1 MGRRASARLAV
12 RRQAK
17 LAVILGLTF
26 PGLAA
31 AGPITFNTALPV
43 HAGEL
48 IFRQQAIWLRA
59 TDDPTPLERGLDVFA
74 YPTVLVYG
82 VNARVTLFGILPFLD
97 KNLELTTPSGRI
109 TRGTSGFG
117 DLTTFVRVTALTINR
132 PGETIRL
139 APLVGV
145 KLPTGADDEAD
156 ALGRLPQPLQ
166 LGSGSWD
173 PLLGAVFTWQKLRW
187 EMDVSGSYQIRT
199 KANDFEAGDEARGE
213 ASFQYRVVPRG
224 KLGSGVPSYLFAVLE
239 TNAVWRGRNRVSG
252 TADPN
257 SGGFRLY
264 VAPGLQ
270 WITTRT
276 VVEAAVQIPVVQR
289 TNGQGLREDF
299 VARVS
304 FRVNF

>member
-1 MGRRASARLAV
+1 VSRNATLAV
-12 RRQAK
+12 V
-17 LAVILGLTF
+17 LAF
-26 PGLAA
+26 AWPGSAA
-31 AGPITFNTALPV
+31 GGPITFNTALPV
-43 HAGEL
+43 HVGEL
-48 IFRQQAIWLRA
+48 ILRGQAIWLRA
-59 TDDPTPLERGLDVFA
+59 TGDPAPLDRSLDVLA
-74 YPTVLVYG
+74 YPTVVVYG
-82 VNARVTLFGILPFLD
+82 VDARVTLFGILPFLD
-97 KNLELTTPSGRI
+97 KNLELTTPAGRI

-117 DLTTFVRVTALTINR
+117 DLTTLVRVTARTINR
-132 PGETIRL
+132 PGETLRL

-187 EMDVSGSYQIRT
+187 EMDVSGSYQLRT
-199 KANDFEAGDEARGE
+199 AANDFEAGDEARGE

-239 TNAVWRGRNRVSG
+239 TNAVWRGRDRISG
-252 TADPN
+252 TPDPD
-257 SGGFRLY
+257 SGGLRLY

-276 VVEAAVQIPVVQR
+276 VVEAAVQLPVVQR

-299 VARVS
+299 AARLSV
-304 FRVNF
+304 RVNF